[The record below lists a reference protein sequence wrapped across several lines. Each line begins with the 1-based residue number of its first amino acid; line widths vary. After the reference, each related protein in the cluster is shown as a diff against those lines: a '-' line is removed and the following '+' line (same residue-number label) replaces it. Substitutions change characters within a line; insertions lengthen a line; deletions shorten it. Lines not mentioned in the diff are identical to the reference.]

1 MAQQPGRGWGGGPR
15 RPGGPGQGPRR
26 TDERPQVQSEGFS
39 TLLQKISL
47 ASPGPDLFDGVA
59 QQVASTLRPT
69 ATHGPNKR
77 SQVRR
82 FYDEL
87 LRFRARLPVAHK
99 PAVGEDVEFGRAL
112 PFIRMLNARAA
123 YAAERKGEGS
133 NLVSNEFTAFL
144 RRLLEDVKDRE
155 TLANACTMFEA
166 VIGFMPPD
174 K

>member
-1 MAQQPGRGWGGGPR
+1 MAQQPGRGWGVGPR
-15 RPGGPGQGPRR
+15 GPGGPGQGPRR
-26 TDERPQVQSEGFS
+26 TDDRAQVAGDSL
-39 TLLQKISL
+39 TALLQKISL
-47 ASPGPDLFDGVA
+47 ASPEPDLFDIVA
-59 QQVASTLRPT
+59 HQVAKKLRP
-69 ATHGPNKR
+69 AANHGPNKR

-87 LRFRARLPVAHK
+87 LRFRARLPVAHA
-99 PAVGEDVEFGRAL
+99 PAGGEDEEFRRAL

-123 YAAERKGEGS
+123 YAAERRGDGGA
-133 NLVSNEFTAFL
+133 LVSPDFTAFL
-144 RRLLEDVKDRE
+144 RRLLDEVKDRE

>member
-1 MAQQPGRGWGGGPR
+1 MA
-15 RPGGPGQGPRR
+15 
-26 TDERPQVQSEGFS
+26 
-39 TLLQKISL
+39 K
-47 ASPGPDLFDGVA
+47 
-59 QQVASTLRPT
+59 TLRP
-69 ATHGPNKR
+69 AAGQGPNKR

-87 LRFRARLPVAHK
+87 LRFRARLPVAHA
-99 PAVGEDVEFGRAL
+99 PAGGEDEEFRRAL

-123 YAAERKGEGS
+123 YAAERKSDGG
-133 NLVSNEFTAFL
+133 NLVSAEFTAFL
-144 RRLLEDVKDRE
+144 RRLLEEVRDRE

>member
-15 RPGGPGQGPRR
+15 GPGGPGPRDNDRQPRGPS
-26 TDERPQVQSEGFS
+26 DEFKM
-39 TLLQKISL
+39 LLQRITL
-47 ASPGPDLFDGVA
+47 ASPDPDLFDSVA
-59 QQVASTLRPT
+59 QQVARTLRP
-69 ATHGPNKR
+69 AANHGPNKR

-87 LRFRARLPVAHK
+87 LRFRARLPRAHA
-99 PAVGEDVEFGRAL
+99 PSAGEDVDFRRAL

-123 YAAERKGEGS
+123 YAAERKGEGGT
-133 NLVSNEFTAFL
+133 LVSVEFTAFL
-144 RRLLEDVKDRE
+144 RHLLAEVKDRE